1 MNKRMLPN
9 LGNLRH
15 RALGVGLNSGSD
27 GSLPLPRSLQP
38 SSMLFA
44 PSSEALLSD
53 LILWDIPEREPTDLP
68 QPVSYGYT
76 VARVLYRALRMPA
89 SELQDVIRSNLVA
102 DNADVTIYTLWWTVQ
117 AVTSNDVAQAVA
129 APAMLEAA
137 LASNLAVFG
146 RTDGDRAG
154 FRLAVEYMTDYVTTI
169 YPGSVVT
176 LPGFL

>member
-15 RALGVGLNSGSD
+15 RALGVGQNPGSALRRRD
-27 GSLPLPRSLQP
+27 
-38 SSMLFA
+38 
-44 PSSEALLSD
+44 SEDEA
-53 LILWDIPEREPTDLP
+53 IMTGNEGNGPPPPPPPAWNVPGREPADLP
-68 QPVSYGYT
+68 QPVPYGYT

-89 SELQDVIRSNLVA
+89 SELQGVIQSNLVA
-102 DNADVTIYTLWWTVQ
+102 DNSDVTLYTLWWTVQ
-117 AVTSNDVAQAVA
+117 AVTSNDATQAVA

-154 FRLAVEYMTDYVTTI
+154 FRLAIEYMTDYVTTI

-176 LPGFL
+176 SPGFL